1 MTGGY
6 LLFLLSGRIFG
17 VELKGAVEIMPWRQ
31 GRRVPLSYS
40 YVEGIIDYRGAIY
53 PVFNLFQRLGL
64 KPLEP
69 IGFISEGPAQP
80 VGPQSII
87 LLEENKM
94 LFGIAV
100 DSVVKMAKIDEL
112 SPVPQQT
119 RGLDPQY
126 IKGIAYDDNQEIII
140 LDFERLL
147 FHAG

>member
-1 MTGGY
+1 MTGSY

-17 VELKGAVEIMPWRQ
+17 VELKGAVEIMPWRR

-40 YVEGIIDYRGAIY
+40 YVEGLIDYRGTIY
-53 PVFNLFQRLGL
+53 PVFNLIQRLDL

-69 IGFISEGPAQP
+69 IGFIAEGPAEP
-80 VGPQSII
+80 AAPQSII
-87 LLEENKM
+87 LLEENKL
-94 LFGIAV
+94 LFGITV
-100 DSVVKMAKIDEL
+100 DSVVKMAKSDGL

-126 IKGIAYDDNQEIII
+126 IKGVVYDDNQEIII

>member
-1 MTGGY
+1 
-6 LLFLLSGRIFG
+6 
-17 VELKGAVEIMPWRQ
+17 
-31 GRRVPLSYS
+31 
-40 YVEGIIDYRGAIY
+40 DYRGVIY
-53 PVFNLFQRLGL
+53 PVFNLFQRLSL

-69 IGFISEGPAQP
+69 IGFIAEGPAQP
-80 VGPQSII
+80 AAPQSII

-94 LFGIAV
+94 LFGITV

-119 RGLDPQY
+119 RGLDPHY